1 MWGAA
6 DVLSFY
12 GIIIASLGAA
22 VGVFISIAYSRKQY
36 SDDKRRDVLPYFAI
50 NILRR
55 KCVDP
60 FLIGWYSDEVKPF
73 SSDLKTKEDLTYRE
87 YLYNKGYFV
96 FLSDHIE
103 YKTSLSDGQ
112 EKAVQTGMEIKDY
125 DGHAQVWQTNVFYIP
140 IELQN
145 VGNGCAINTKIDI
158 TAFKRNYTASSI
170 SISVPVG
177 EKMYVGL
184 YFDVSENISGRYNF
198 RVRYYDIY
206 NNLYVHHKIIEVN
219 TGRKMCSIN
228 LSEDTSHYLVKEG
241 AGNTDATID

>member
-1 MWGAA
+1 MKNLPRWLKIVFVSVLTLIIFFGGPIAINEAYKTGKGYITMWGAA

-103 YKTSLSDGQ
+103 YKTRLSDGQ

-158 TAFKRNYTASSI
+158 TAFKRI
-170 SISVPVG
+170 PHQV
-177 EKMYVGL
+177 
-184 YFDVSENISGRYNF
+184 RYNL
-198 RVRYYDIY
+198 DSIPA
-206 NNLYVHHKIIEVN
+206 
-219 TGRKMCSIN
+219 TGLLQCIPCYFPPKSFLLTCAVLIKSI
-228 LSEDTSHYLVKEG
+228 
-241 AGNTDATID
+241 A